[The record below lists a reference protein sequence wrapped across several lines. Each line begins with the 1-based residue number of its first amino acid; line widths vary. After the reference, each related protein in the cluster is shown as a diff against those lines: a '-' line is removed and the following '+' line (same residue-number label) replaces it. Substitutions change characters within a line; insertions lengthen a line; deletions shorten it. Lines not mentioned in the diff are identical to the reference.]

1 MGVCVFMSIFFLKS
15 IILQKVP
22 YRTMHPDAPIQMWK
36 QKASDKEK
44 VLRVV
49 MLANPNVS
57 VKDEW
62 TKEEEVE
69 EEEEGIGTWSLL
81 NEEAFDS

>member
-1 MGVCVFMSIFFLKS
+1 MI

-22 YRTMHPDAPIQMWK
+22 YRTVHPDAPIQLWK
-36 QKASDKEK
+36 QKGSDKEK

-69 EEEEGIGTWSLL
+69 EEEEGIGTLL
-81 NEEAFDS
+81 YLMSIFVGKILYGGESES